1 MHLRNRISLC
11 RAIVILCLVDGS
23 IHALEA
29 QSGRLRWSMSSGG
42 PVIKAYTFS
51 DEENTGQE
59 GQKNMETSDSHLPAK
74 KHAGE
79 NDKNAEGGSFST
91 FSDVQRNAQ
100 DGPGAPTSH
109 EYAKREAEGP
119 AGDADASSTN
129 SVAEI
134 PRGDGAWT
142 EENNGIPEVIPSYE
156 RGGGL
161 WIFMDGR
168 LKKVEMTA
176 R

>member
-1 MHLRNRISLC
+1 MC

-51 DEENTGQE
+51 DGENSDQE
-59 GQKNMETSDSHLPAK
+59 DQKNMGTSDSQLPAK

-79 NDKNAEGGSFST
+79 NDKNGEGGSFAT
-91 FSDVQRNAQ
+91 VSDVQRDAE
-100 DGPGAPTSH
+100 DARGAPN
-109 EYAKREAEGP
+109 AREHAHPGAEGP
-119 AGDADASSTN
+119 SGDAGAAASAN

-134 PRGDGAWT
+134 ARGDGTWT